1 MNLFIC
7 IRYEK
12 NQRVE
17 GMSNKKGEYTFIE
30 HDCNIVLKSLGP
42 DKLVAVLE
50 KMYQCRFF
58 EKTAEKAYLQ
68 KKIGGFFHTY
78 IGQEAIITAAVEACS
93 VNNWWL
99 QTYRCHAHALCLG
112 VSPNEAMAELY
123 GKETGI
129 AKGRGGSMHF
139 VNDFL
144 LMGQGIVGGHL
155 PLAAGA
161 AFSSKYLNQDKVSLC
176 FLGDGAVAQ
185 GTFWESLNLSAL
197 WSLPVIYVIENNIYG
212 MGTHV
217 ERALSFSPI
226 AENAVKPFSKR
237 AITIDG
243 MDFFN
248 CYHGF
253 KEAYD
258 HVKKHNEPVLM
269 EAYTNRFRGHSIS
282 DPGLYRSEKELE
294 QAMARDPIV
303 MLSNFL
309 KEKNILTEAQIKE
322 KENSAIE
329 IVREAVE
336 FAEKSPDPSLSSLE
350 EGVLAPEQEGN
361 S

>member
-1 MNLFIC
+1 
-7 IRYEK
+7 
-12 NQRVE
+12 
-17 GMSNKKGEYTFIE
+17 MSDQSAKYTFIDHSVE
-30 HDCNIVLKSLGP
+30 NVMQSISQDQLIE
-42 DKLVAVLE
+42 VLE
-50 KMYQCRFF
+50 KMYLCRYF

-78 IGQEAIITAAVEACS
+78 IGQEAIITAAVQACT

-112 VSPNEAMAELY
+112 VTPDAAMAELY

-161 AFSSKYLNQDKVSLC
+161 AFASKYLNQGKVALC

-185 GTFWESLNLSAL
+185 GAFWESLNLASL
-197 WSLPVIYVIENNIYG
+197 WSLPVIYIIENNMYG
-212 MGTHV
+212 MGTRAD
-217 ERALSFSPI
+217 RALAFSPL
-226 AENAVKPFSKR
+226 AEKAMMPFSKR
-237 AITIDG
+237 AITLDG

-248 CYHGF
+248 CYQGF

-258 HVKKHNEPVLM
+258 HVKKTNEPVLI
-269 EAYTNRFRGHSIS
+269 EAVTNRFRGHSIS
-282 DPGLYRSEKELE
+282 DPGLYRSEEELKR
-294 QAMARDPIV
+294 AMDRDPI
-303 MLSNFL
+303 FIL
-309 KEKNILTEAQIKE
+309 KDALLKKKILTEEQVGVKE
-322 KENSAIE
+322 KEAIAIIKDAVTFAENSAE
-329 IVREAVE
+329 
-336 FAEKSPDPSLSSLE
+336 PDLSTLE
-350 EGVLAPEQEGN
+350 EGVYAQERPEGDL
-361 S
+361 